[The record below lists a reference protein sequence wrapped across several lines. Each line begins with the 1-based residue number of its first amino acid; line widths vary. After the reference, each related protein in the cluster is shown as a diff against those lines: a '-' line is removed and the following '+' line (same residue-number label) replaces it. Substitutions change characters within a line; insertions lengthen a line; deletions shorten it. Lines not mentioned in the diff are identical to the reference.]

1 MSNQNFKI
9 KGQIIDL
16 FNRTIFSG
24 EIVVEDGHISQIIK
38 LNNAPNQFILPGLID
53 SHVHIESS
61 MLIPSRFAEMIVP
74 RGTIAVVSDPHE
86 IANVMGEEGIQFMI
100 DDGKTVPLKFFFGAP
115 SCVPAT
121 SFESSGAI
129 LNAEATEKLLDNPD
143 IYFLSE
149 MMNYPGV
156 VSGDKDV
163 MAKIDAARKRN
174 MKIDGH
180 APGLSGEDL
189 QKYISAGIS
198 TDHECFS
205 LNEAKEKI
213 ALGMKIQIRE
223 GSAARNFEALAPL
236 FQTNPESVML
246 CTDDSHP
253 DEIEKSG
260 HIDRLIK
267 LGLKHEINIFD
278 LLRSATVIPV
288 QHYNL
293 PVGLLRINDPADF
306 IVIDSLENFN
316 ILESYIN
323 GELVYNNHQGIKF
336 SIPEI
341 KPINRFR
348 NNIISSDD
356 TIATLPKNKES
367 VKVIEIHDGELVTSK
382 LLWKPDI
389 CENRIINSDIPK
401 DILKIVVVNRYE
413 NTPPAV
419 GFVKN
424 MGIKQGALAS
434 SVAHDSHNLIA
445 IGVDDNSICEALNL
459 LIRHQGGICAVDNNS
474 SLLLEL
480 PVAGL
485 MSAQNG
491 KSVSKQYQ
499 LLNDKVHNMG
509 SKLKAPFMA
518 LSFLS
523 LLVIPHLKLGDKGL
537 FDVDK
542 FSFTSLF
549 E

>member
-1 MSNQNFKI
+1 MTNKTFTI

-16 FNRTIFSG
+16 FNQTIFSG
-24 EIVVEDGHISQIIK
+24 EIIVENGHISQINKID
-38 LNNAPNQFILPGLID
+38 NAPNHFILPGLVD

-61 MLIPSRFAEMIVP
+61 MLIPSRFAKMVVP

-121 SFESSGAI
+121 LFESSGAV

-149 MMNYPGV
+149 MMNYPCV
-156 VSGDKDV
+156 VYDDKDV
-163 MAKIDAARKRN
+163 IAKIDAARKRN
-174 MKIDGH
+174 MRIDGH
-180 APGLSGEDL
+180 APALSGEDL
-189 QKYISAGIS
+189 KKYVSSGIS
-198 TDHECFS
+198 TDHECSS
-205 LNEAKEKI
+205 LNEAKAKI

-223 GSAARNFEALAPL
+223 GSAARNFKALAPL
-236 FQTNPESVML
+236 FKTNPESVML

-253 DEIEKSG
+253 DEIETSG

-267 LGLKHEINIFD
+267 LGQKNGINIFD
-278 LLRSATVIPV
+278 LLRSATIIPV

-293 PVGLLRINDPADF
+293 PVGLLRVNDPADF

-316 ILESYIN
+316 VLESYIN
-323 GELVYNNHQGIKF
+323 GELVYNNQGIKF
-336 SIPEI
+336 TVPEVN
-341 KPINRFR
+341 PVNNFR
-348 NNIISSDD
+348 SNIISHED
-356 TIATLPKNKES
+356 IIVTLPENKKS
-367 VKVIEIHDGELVTSK
+367 VKVIEINDGELVTSK
-382 LLWKPDI
+382 LLWKPNI
-389 CENRIINSDIPK
+389 CENRIINPDISN
-401 DILKIVVVNRYE
+401 DILKIVVVNRYK
-413 NTPPAV
+413 NVPPSV
-419 GFVKN
+419 GFVRN

-445 IGVDDNSICEALNL
+445 IGVDDKSICDALNL
-459 LIRHQGGICAVDNNS
+459 LIQHQGGICAIDNNS

-485 MSAQNG
+485 MSTQDG
-491 KSVSKQYQ
+491 KNVSRKYQ
-499 LLNDKVHNMG
+499 SLNDKIHKMG